1 MIGFLAEG
9 LSNEI
14 QLNDGELAEA
24 RWLTR
29 NDIANGIVILP
40 PRVSIAYRLLET
52 WYDEGSGANLESLGL
67 PAPPLR
73 DPR

>member
-9 LSNEI
+9 LSKEI
-14 QLNDGELAEA
+14 RLNDGELAEA

-29 NDIANGIVILP
+29 DEFAAGAVVLP

-52 WYDEGSGANLESLGL
+52 WFDQGSGANLESLNL

-73 DPR
+73 NPR